1 MAKSKEYDKI
11 LDEME
16 QMAGDIIDKLD
27 FNVRAKDITRK
38 EAIEIAN
45 KIEMMFYKPEEFYF

>member
-16 QMAGDIIDKLD
+16 QMAGDMLD
-27 FNVRAKDITRK
+27 ELDANVRGEEITKK
-38 EAIEIAN
+38 EAIEIAK

>member
-16 QMAGDIIDKLD
+16 QMAGDIIDELD

-38 EAIEIAN
+38 EAIEIAK

>member
-38 EAIEIAN
+38 EAIEIAK